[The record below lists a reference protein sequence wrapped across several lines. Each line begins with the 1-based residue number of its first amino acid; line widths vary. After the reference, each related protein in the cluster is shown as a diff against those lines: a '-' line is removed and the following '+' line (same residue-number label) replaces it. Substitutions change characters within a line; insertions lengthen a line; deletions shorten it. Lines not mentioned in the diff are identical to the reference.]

1 MVTSRMLH
9 LTSRYQLAVL
19 AVMSIGSLF
28 IDRELATGL
37 LAGGTVMGAN
47 FWLMRYLLFK
57 AVGGAKPSGAYA
69 LLLGLKFGIM
79 LAALWVLVGVLELH
93 PMGISLGMV
102 TLFIGIG
109 LGLMHSLLQP
119 EQTT

>member
-1 MVTSRMLH
+1 
-9 LTSRYQLAVL
+9 
-19 AVMSIGSLF
+19 
-28 IDRELATGL
+28 
-37 LAGGTVMGAN
+37 MGAN

-69 LLLGLKFGIM
+69 LLLGLKFGVI
-79 LAALWVLVGVLELH
+79 LAALWILVSVLELH
-93 PMGISLGMV
+93 PMGVSLGLV